1 MERLYEAVWNFWNTP
16 KARPSPPDLGVDPD
30 VNKPQ
35 GEYCL
40 VTSDLWLFFHGGYYD
55 CLEYLSWIRG
65 VQLEMMTLAAYN
77 QALDAAG
84 YEPFKFDRK

>member
-1 MERLYEAVWNFWNTP
+1 MKQSEIFEIHRKLDLVLRT
-16 KARPSPPDLGVDPD
+16 LGVDPD

>member
-1 MERLYEAVWNFWNTP
+1 MKQSEIFEIHRKLDLVLRT
-16 KARPSPPDLGVDPD
+16 LGVDPD

-40 VTSDLWLFFHGGYYD
+40 VTSDLWLVFHGGYYD

>member
-1 MERLYEAVWNFWNTP
+1 MKQSEIFEIHRKL
-16 KARPSPPDLGVDPD
+16 DLVLRTLEVDPD

>member
-1 MERLYEAVWNFWNTP
+1 MKQSEIFEIHRKLDLVLRN
-16 KARPSPPDLGVDPD
+16 LGVDPD

>member
-1 MERLYEAVWNFWNTP
+1 MKQSEIFEIHRKLDLVLRT
-16 KARPSPPDLGVDPD
+16 LGVDPD

-55 CLEYLSWIRG
+55 CLEYLSWIRW

>member
-1 MERLYEAVWNFWNTP
+1 MKQSEIFEIHQKLDLVLRT
-16 KARPSPPDLGVDPD
+16 LGVDPD